1 MVIYMDH
8 IIFFG
13 QIGGVSIERMERD
26 SDFNMASK
34 HFHNEYEIYYL
45 VNGNRCYFIEN
56 QAYDIR
62 KGSLVMIDR
71 NQIHKTVMGGTA
83 YHERILTLIKE
94 EALEDIFRLYDNI
107 DIRSFFSRD
116 FGVVELN
123 DQGQR
128 YVEGIFSDLVSELT
142 KKHTGYEFTVK
153 ARLAE
158 LILFAYRC
166 RSGENPAMQ
175 AEGVSS
181 EKYRKINEIAE
192 YITHNFQQD
201 ISLADIAQSFYLSK
215 SYLSRSFKEVTGFT
229 VNEYI
234 NAVRIK
240 EARQMLENTDFSITQ
255 IAGLVG
261 YDSITYFEKVFKKYL
276 ELSPLKYRK
285 RFLT

>member
-1 MVIYMDH
+1 
-8 IIFFG
+8 
-13 QIGGVSIERMERD
+13 MERD

-83 YHERILTLIKE
+83 YHERILTLITE

-107 DIRSFFSRD
+107 DIRSFFARD
-116 FGVVELN
+116 FGVIELN

-128 YVEGIFSDLVSELT
+128 YLEGIFSDLVSELT
-142 KKHTGYEFTVK
+142 KKHTGYEFAVK

-166 RSGENPAMQ
+166 RNGESPGMQ
-175 AEGVSS
+175 AEAAAS

>member
-1 MVIYMDH
+1 
-8 IIFFG
+8 
-13 QIGGVSIERMERD
+13 MERD